1 MKKICI
7 RDCFDTATSF
17 LFREGIVYEFEDGDF
32 IAETDHFIDV
42 GKKRPVEKEEA
53 RLDPDLVK
61 KTTKYLMKKYPEA
74 AKKVDLRTKTA
85 RRDLIYE
92 IMKEQGTLESTK
104 EEGETMGERLDNERD
119 SKLAASRKR

>member
-1 MKKICI
+1 
-7 RDCFDTATSF
+7 
-17 LFREGIVYEFEDGDF
+17 
-32 IAETDHFIDV
+32 
-42 GKKRPVEKEEA
+42 
-53 RLDPDLVK
+53 
-61 KTTKYLMKKYPEA
+61 MKKYPEA

-92 IMKEQGTLESTK
+92 IMKGQGTLESTK